1 MPVEEN
7 KILANRF
14 YEEVLN
20 GRKMDVADEILSEE
34 YMDHSA
40 AAPGLKNFKTYLGMI
55 TTVFPDIKVK
65 VEDMVVTEDKVAV
78 RLSIRGTQLDFF
90 RGFPSTG
97 KEAAW
102 SGMDIIHISNGKIV
116 ERWSERDFLDMLRQ
130 LGHIQYPQ

>member
-20 GRKMDVADEILSEE
+20 GRRMDVADEILSEE

-40 AAPGLKNFKTYLGMI
+40 AARGLKNFKIYLGMI

-65 VEDMVVTEDKVAV
+65 VEDMVITEDKVAV

-90 RGFPSTG
+90 RGFPVTG

-102 SGMDIIHISNGKIV
+102 SGMDIIHVSNGKII